1 MSGRRLLSWRSPTT
15 LVSGPA
21 HGPRGPARLCRARLL
36 RPRRRRH
43 RRRWDWNGKGPPPW
57 SRCPWLGPGP
67 LRGLHAAGLR
77 TASCL
82 SGPRLRRRFRW
93 LRGSTRRWCC
103 ILHREHV
110 NEHKEEI
117 KDVSDEV
124 GKVKGVAVNRIHRS
138 LNQCECFAASP
149 KDTAGVL
156 PRLSLHRRRED

>member
-1 MSGRRLLSWRSPTT
+1 MSGRRLLSWRLHLA

-43 RRRWDWNGKGPPPW
+43 RRRWNWAISW

-67 LRGLHAAGLR
+67 LRGFHIAGLR

-82 SGPRLRRRFRW
+82 SGPGLLRRFRW

-156 PRLSLHRRRED
+156 PRKLMS